1 MGNQF
6 RSSTY
11 SLLEQE
17 NIIESILFMMG
28 ESVSVDTLATAIESS
43 VDVAKD
49 AAERLYSKYQG
60 EYQDRGMKVIKLGS
74 KYQMVSNN
82 KYFKNLV
89 LVASHPQKP
98 VITESILETLSIIAY
113 KQPISK
119 PEIENIRGVKSDYA
133 CNRLLEYGLI
143 EEKGRL
149 ETAGRPIL
157 FGTTEEFMLRFGIE
171 SLDELPILDATKF
184 AEIENEVEKELSET
198 LGEPVVLDKDL
209 YTENVTTNLKSELEN
224 VNGSN
229 NEIDNL
235 NIDKKI
241 NDLDNEEKEDLE
253 SNLYGSENTNI
264 EIEKEIEDID
274 DEITNTEEEIIHIDD
289 ETANYDGEIK
299 ETYDETEDTEEEVM
313 DTYSEV
319 ADNEEEIIDTY
330 DEPKDFE
337 DESAEIEEENAYN
350 NIENDN
356 KIFDNT
362 NNEAKDTTDTN
373 DLDNFTKREAP
384 R

>member
-1 MGNQF
+1 MGNEF
-6 RSSTY
+6 KSSTY
-11 SLLEQE
+11 TLLEQE
-17 NIIESILFMMG
+17 NIVESILFMMG

-49 AAERLYSKYQG
+49 AAERLYNKYQN

-119 PEIENIRGVKSDYA
+119 PEIEHIRGVKSDYA

-184 AEIENEVEKELSET
+184 AEIENEVEKELSES
-198 LGEPVVLDKDL
+198 LGEPVVIDKDL
-209 YTENVTTNLKSELEN
+209 YTENITTNLKSDISDINEDENNENLEN
-224 VNGSN
+224 DTKDATQNDENIQN
-229 NEIDNL
+229 NENNINDSNVNDDINVENKDTEDSSEDKINQNVENKTGDEFNDSLVDVSNDNNDVNDYTVNNNNLDTIDN
-235 NIDKKI
+235 
-241 NDLDNEEKEDLE
+241 ND
-253 SNLYGSENTNI
+253 
-264 EIEKEIEDID
+264 
-274 DEITNTEEEIIHIDD
+274 
-289 ETANYDGEIK
+289 
-299 ETYDETEDTEEEVM
+299 
-313 DTYSEV
+313 
-319 ADNEEEIIDTY
+319 
-330 DEPKDFE
+330 F
-337 DESAEIEEENAYN
+337 
-350 NIENDN
+350 
-356 KIFDNT
+356 FDNQ
-362 NNEAKDTTDTN
+362 NNN
-373 DLDNFTKREAP
+373 DIKGEAP

>member
-1 MGNQF
+1 MGNELK
-6 RSSTY
+6 SSTSY

-43 VDVAKD
+43 VDVAKE
-49 AAERLYSKYQG
+49 AADRLYNKYQN

-98 VITESILETLSIIAY
+98 IITEAILETLSIIAY

-171 SLDELPILDATKF
+171 SLDDLPILDATRF
-184 AEIENEVEKELSET
+184 AEIQTEVEKELTET
-198 LGEPVVLDKDL
+198 LGEPVVIDKDK
-209 YTENVTTNLKSELEN
+209 YASDVVKNIQNATVEPEE
-224 VNGSN
+224 
-229 NEIDNL
+229 DNSDP
-235 NIDKKI
+235 N
-241 NDLDNEEKEDLE
+241 
-253 SNLYGSENTNI
+253 NTN
-264 EIEKEIEDID
+264 EPEGEK
-274 DEITNTEEEIIHIDD
+274 
-289 ETANYDGEIK
+289 
-299 ETYDETEDTEEEVM
+299 
-313 DTYSEV
+313 
-319 ADNEEEIIDTY
+319 
-330 DEPKDFE
+330 PK
-337 DESAEIEEENAYN
+337 
-350 NIENDN
+350 
-356 KIFDNT
+356 
-362 NNEAKDTTDTN
+362 
-373 DLDNFTKREAP
+373 
-384 R
+384 

>member
-1 MGNQF
+1 MGNSF
-6 RSSTY
+6 TSSNYT
-11 SLLEQE
+11 LLEQE
-17 NIIESILFMMG
+17 NIVESILFMMG
-28 ESVSVDTLATAIESS
+28 ESVSVDTLATAIEST

-49 AAERLYSKYQG
+49 AAERLYNKYQN

-119 PEIENIRGVKSDYA
+119 PEIEHIRGVKSDYA

-184 AEIENEVEKELSET
+184 AEIENEVEKELSES
-198 LGEPVVLDKDL
+198 LGEPVVIDKDL
-209 YTENVTTNLKSELEN
+209 YTENITSNLKSEVKDVDEN
-224 VNGSN
+224 VDSN
-229 NEIDNL
+229 VEDKNIVEDKENTTDEEKITEEEKNETTS
-235 NIDKKI
+235 
-241 NDLDNEEKEDLE
+241 NEEKQ
-253 SNLYGSENTNI
+253 
-264 EIEKEIEDID
+264 EDILIDSSNEELNLNSKD
-274 DEITNTEEEIIHIDD
+274 DKNDNINDTIDD
-289 ETANYDGEIK
+289 YTSTNENNDVI
-299 ETYDETEDTEEEVM
+299 
-313 DTYSEV
+313 
-319 ADNEEEIIDTY
+319 DNHE
-330 DEPKDFE
+330 F
-337 DESAEIEEENAYN
+337 
-350 NIENDN
+350 
-356 KIFDNT
+356 FDNL
-362 NNEAKDTTDTN
+362 DTN
-373 DLDNFTKREAP
+373 DTNKEAP

>member
-1 MGNQF
+1 MGNEF
-6 RSSTY
+6 TNSSSYT
-11 SLLEQE
+11 LIEQE
-17 NIIESILFMMG
+17 NIVESILFMMG
-28 ESVSVDTLATAIESS
+28 ESVSVDTLAVAIEST

-49 AAERLYSKYQG
+49 AAERLYTKYQN

-119 PEIENIRGVKSDYA
+119 PEIEHIRGVKSDYA

-171 SLDELPILDATKF
+171 SLDDLPILDATKF
-184 AEIENEVEKELSET
+184 AEIESEVEKELTET
-198 LGEPVVLDKDL
+198 LGEPVVIDKDL
-209 YTENVTTNLKSELEN
+209 YTENVTQNINKSTDSDDGGEN
-224 VNGSN
+224 DINAETDN
-229 NEIDNL
+229 TID
-235 NIDKKI
+235 
-241 NDLDNEEKEDLE
+241 
-253 SNLYGSENTNI
+253 S
-264 EIEKEIEDID
+264 
-274 DEITNTEEEIIHIDD
+274 
-289 ETANYDGEIK
+289 
-299 ETYDETEDTEEEVM
+299 
-313 DTYSEV
+313 
-319 ADNEEEIIDTY
+319 
-330 DEPKDFE
+330 
-337 DESAEIEEENAYN
+337 YN
-350 NIENDN
+350 N
-356 KIFDNT
+356 K
-362 NNEAKDTTDTN
+362 
-373 DLDNFTKREAP
+373 EAP

>member
-1 MGNQF
+1 MGSEN
-6 RSSTY
+6 SSSANY

-28 ESVSVDTLATAIESS
+28 ESVSVDTLATAIEST
-43 VDVAKD
+43 VDVAKE
-49 AAERLYSKYQG
+49 AAERLYTKYQN

-74 KYQMVSNN
+74 KYQMVSNS

-119 PEIENIRGVKSDYA
+119 PEIEHIRGVKSDYA

-171 SLDELPILDATKF
+171 SLDDLPILDATKF
-184 AEIENEVEKELSET
+184 AEIESEVEKELTET
-198 LGEPVVLDKDL
+198 LGEPVVIDKDL
-209 YTENVTTNLKSELEN
+209 YAKNVTENL
-224 VNGSN
+224 N
-229 NEIDNL
+229 NTI
-235 NIDKKI
+235 
-241 NDLDNEEKEDLE
+241 
-253 SNLYGSENTNI
+253 
-264 EIEKEIEDID
+264 
-274 DEITNTEEEIIHIDD
+274 
-289 ETANYDGEIK
+289 
-299 ETYDETEDTEEEVM
+299 ETEDKMTEE
-313 DTYSEV
+313 T
-319 ADNEEEIIDTY
+319 
-330 DEPKDFE
+330 K
-337 DESAEIEEENAYN
+337 IEEVKTEDSDVAATNIDNIN
-350 NIENDN
+350 NDEQS
-356 KIFDNT
+356 
-362 NNEAKDTTDTN
+362 
-373 DLDNFTKREAP
+373 EAP

>member
-1 MGNQF
+1 MGNSF
-6 RSSTY
+6 TSSNYT
-11 SLLEQE
+11 LLEQE
-17 NIIESILFMMG
+17 NIVESILFMMG
-28 ESVSVDTLATAIESS
+28 ESVSVDTLATAIEST

-49 AAERLYSKYQG
+49 AAERLYNKYQN

-119 PEIENIRGVKSDYA
+119 PEIEHIRGVKSDYA

-184 AEIENEVEKELSET
+184 AEIENEVEKELSES
-198 LGEPVVLDKDL
+198 LGEPVVIDKDL
-209 YTENVTTNLKSELEN
+209 YTENITSNLKSEVKDVDE
-224 VNGSN
+224 
-229 NEIDNL
+229 
-235 NIDKKI
+235 NIDLNVEDKNIVEDKENTTDEEKI
-241 NDLDNEEKEDLE
+241 TEEEKNETTSNEEKQEDTLIDS
-253 SNLYGSENTNI
+253 SNEEFNLNSNDDKNDNINDTITDYTSTSENN
-264 EIEKEIEDID
+264 DVID
-274 DEITNTEEEIIHIDD
+274 NHE
-289 ETANYDGEIK
+289 
-299 ETYDETEDTEEEVM
+299 
-313 DTYSEV
+313 
-319 ADNEEEIIDTY
+319 
-330 DEPKDFE
+330 F
-337 DESAEIEEENAYN
+337 
-350 NIENDN
+350 
-356 KIFDNT
+356 FDNL
-362 NNEAKDTTDTN
+362 DTN
-373 DLDNFTKREAP
+373 DTNKEAP

>member
-1 MGNQF
+1 MGNEF
-6 RSSTY
+6 TSSGNY

-28 ESVSVDTLATAIESS
+28 ESVSVDTLATAIEST
-43 VDVAKD
+43 VDVAKE
-49 AAERLYSKYQG
+49 AAERLYNKYQN

-119 PEIENIRGVKSDYA
+119 PEIEHIRGVKSDYA

-171 SLDELPILDATKF
+171 SLDDLPILDATKF
-184 AEIENEVEKELSET
+184 AELESEVEKELSES
-198 LGEPVVLDKDL
+198 LGEPVVIEKDL
-209 YTENVTTNLKSELEN
+209 YTENVTTNLKSEKQDENDKTDNEIKNEDPSEEIKIDESGTDNLEDKDELEKEN
-224 VNGSN
+224 VA
-229 NEIDNL
+229 
-235 NIDKKI
+235 
-241 NDLDNEEKEDLE
+241 EKEEDNKETTKDTDDFDDLMGE
-253 SNLYGSENTNI
+253 ELLNDSVTENTNSYTESLDISDSKI
-264 EIEKEIEDID
+264 ESLDSG
-274 DEITNTEEEIIHIDD
+274 
-289 ETANYDGEIK
+289 GE
-299 ETYDETEDTEEEVM
+299 M
-313 DTYSEV
+313 G
-319 ADNEEEIIDTY
+319 
-330 DEPKDFE
+330 
-337 DESAEIEEENAYN
+337 
-350 NIENDN
+350 
-356 KIFDNT
+356 
-362 NNEAKDTTDTN
+362 
-373 DLDNFTKREAP
+373 EAP

>member
-6 RSSTY
+6 TSSTY
-11 SLLEQE
+11 TLLEQE

-28 ESVSVDTLATAIESS
+28 ESVSVDTLATAIEST
-43 VDVAKD
+43 VDVAKE
-49 AAERLYSKYQG
+49 AAERLYSKYQN

-119 PEIENIRGVKSDYA
+119 PEIEHIRGVKSDYA

-171 SLDELPILDATKF
+171 SLDDLPILDATKF

-198 LGEPVVLDKDL
+198 LGEPVVIDKDL
-209 YTENVTTNLKSELEN
+209 YTENVTTNLKS
-224 VNGSN
+224 
-229 NEIDNL
+229 
-235 NIDKKI
+235 
-241 NDLDNEEKEDLE
+241 DL
-253 SNLYGSENTNI
+253 
-264 EIEKEIEDID
+264 EDID
-274 DEITNTEEEIIHIDD
+274 SNNDSEQTDEKVDNIDD
-289 ETANYDGEIK
+289 ETNNSVDDI
-299 ETYDETEDTEEEVM
+299 DDSN
-313 DTYSEV
+313 SEV
-319 ADNEEEIIDTY
+319 DSIDSSNIDNSEVDNIDSDNIIRD
-330 DEPKDFE
+330 
-337 DESAEIEEENAYN
+337 
-350 NIENDN
+350 NIDNSEVDNINGVNDVN
-356 KIFDNT
+356 DFDN
-362 NNEAKDTTDTN
+362 
-373 DLDNFTKREAP
+373 LDKGEAP

>member
-1 MGNQF
+1 MGNEF
-6 RSSTY
+6 TSSNTY

-28 ESVSVDTLATAIESS
+28 ESVSVDTLATAIEST
-43 VDVAKD
+43 VDVAKE
-49 AAERLYSKYQG
+49 AAERLYNKYQN

-113 KQPISK
+113 KQPITK

-143 EEKGRL
+143 EEKGRQ

-171 SLDELPILDATKF
+171 SLDDLPILDATKF
-184 AEIENEVEKELSET
+184 AELENEVEKELSES
-198 LGEPVVLDKDL
+198 LGEPVVIDKDL
-209 YTENVTTNLKSELEN
+209 YTENVTTNLRPKMDDDINKGESSDSSNTENDRKESLEN
-224 VNGSN
+224 NAVN
-229 NEIDNL
+229 
-235 NIDKKI
+235 
-241 NDLDNEEKEDLE
+241 
-253 SNLYGSENTNI
+253 T
-264 EIEKEIEDID
+264 EDI
-274 DEITNTEEEIIHIDD
+274 
-289 ETANYDGEIK
+289 G
-299 ETYDETEDTEEEVM
+299 
-313 DTYSEV
+313 
-319 ADNEEEIIDTY
+319 
-330 DEPKDFE
+330 
-337 DESAEIEEENAYN
+337 
-350 NIENDN
+350 
-356 KIFDNT
+356 
-362 NNEAKDTTDTN
+362 
-373 DLDNFTKREAP
+373 EAP

>member
-1 MGNQF
+1 MGNEF
-6 RSSTY
+6 TSSSNY

-28 ESVSVDTLATAIESS
+28 ESVSVDTLATAIEST

-49 AAERLYSKYQG
+49 AAERLYNKYQN

-119 PEIENIRGVKSDYA
+119 PEIEHIRGVKSDYA

-171 SLDELPILDATKF
+171 SLDELPILDATQF
-184 AEIENEVEKELSET
+184 AELESEVEKELSES
-198 LGEPVVLDKDL
+198 LGEPVVIDKDL
-209 YTENVTTNLKSELEN
+209 YTDNVTANLKTT
-224 VNGSN
+224 
-229 NEIDNL
+229 ID
-235 NIDKKI
+235 DA
-241 NDLDNEEKEDLE
+241 EKEEEGTTEEQKTD
-253 SNLYGSENTNI
+253 NVQDDVVRDENT
-264 EIEKEIEDID
+264 DS
-274 DEITNTEEEIIHIDD
+274 
-289 ETANYDGEIK
+289 GEIG
-299 ETYDETEDTEEEVM
+299 
-313 DTYSEV
+313 
-319 ADNEEEIIDTY
+319 
-330 DEPKDFE
+330 
-337 DESAEIEEENAYN
+337 
-350 NIENDN
+350 
-356 KIFDNT
+356 
-362 NNEAKDTTDTN
+362 
-373 DLDNFTKREAP
+373 EAP

>member
-1 MGNQF
+1 MGNSF
-6 RSSTY
+6 TSSNYT
-11 SLLEQE
+11 LLEQE
-17 NIIESILFMMG
+17 NIVESILFMMG
-28 ESVSVDTLATAIESS
+28 ESVSVDTLATAIEST

-49 AAERLYSKYQG
+49 AAERLYNKYQN

-119 PEIENIRGVKSDYA
+119 PEIEHIRGVKSDYA

-184 AEIENEVEKELSET
+184 AEIENEVEKELSES
-198 LGEPVVLDKDL
+198 LGEPVVIDKDL
-209 YTENVTTNLKSELEN
+209 YTENITSNLKSEVKDVDE
-224 VNGSN
+224 
-229 NEIDNL
+229 
-235 NIDKKI
+235 NIDLNVEDKNIVEDKENTTDEEKI
-241 NDLDNEEKEDLE
+241 TEEEKNETTSNEEKQEDTLFDS
-253 SNLYGSENTNI
+253 SNEEFNLNSNDDKNDNINDTITDYTSTSENN
-264 EIEKEIEDID
+264 DVID
-274 DEITNTEEEIIHIDD
+274 NHE
-289 ETANYDGEIK
+289 
-299 ETYDETEDTEEEVM
+299 
-313 DTYSEV
+313 
-319 ADNEEEIIDTY
+319 
-330 DEPKDFE
+330 F
-337 DESAEIEEENAYN
+337 
-350 NIENDN
+350 
-356 KIFDNT
+356 FDNLDS
-362 NNEAKDTTDTN
+362 NDTN
-373 DLDNFTKREAP
+373 KEAP

>member
-1 MGNQF
+1 MGNSF
-6 RSSTY
+6 TSSNYT
-11 SLLEQE
+11 LLEQE
-17 NIIESILFMMG
+17 NIVESILFMMG
-28 ESVSVDTLATAIESS
+28 ESVSVDTLATAIEST

-49 AAERLYSKYQG
+49 AAERLYNKYQN

-119 PEIENIRGVKSDYA
+119 PEIEHIRGVKSDYA

-184 AEIENEVEKELSET
+184 AEIENEVEKELSES
-198 LGEPVVLDKDL
+198 LGEPVVIDKDL
-209 YTENVTTNLKSELEN
+209 YTENITSNLKSEVKDVDEN
-224 VNGSN
+224 ADSN
-229 NEIDNL
+229 VEDKNIVEEKNETTS
-235 NIDKKI
+235 
-241 NDLDNEEKEDLE
+241 NEEKQEDTLIDS
-253 SNLYGSENTNI
+253 SNEEFNLNSNDDKNDNIKDTITDYTSTSENN
-264 EIEKEIEDID
+264 DVID
-274 DEITNTEEEIIHIDD
+274 N
-289 ETANYDGEIK
+289 N
-299 ETYDETEDTEEEVM
+299 
-313 DTYSEV
+313 
-319 ADNEEEIIDTY
+319 
-330 DEPKDFE
+330 DF
-337 DESAEIEEENAYN
+337 
-350 NIENDN
+350 
-356 KIFDNT
+356 FDNLDS
-362 NNEAKDTTDTN
+362 NDTN
-373 DLDNFTKREAP
+373 KEAP

>member
-6 RSSTY
+6 TSSTY
-11 SLLEQE
+11 TLLEQE

-28 ESVSVDTLATAIESS
+28 ESVSVDTLATAIEST

-49 AAERLYSKYQG
+49 AAERLYNKYQN

-119 PEIENIRGVKSDYA
+119 PEIEHIRGVKSDYA

-198 LGEPVVLDKDL
+198 LGEPVVIDKDL
-209 YTENVTTNLKSELEN
+209 YTENVTNNLKSEMTDIDNKELDENKDEKTVDGSVDIIEEKNDN
-224 VNGSN
+224 VNNEVDNIDNKVENDNINVDSIDNEIN
-229 NEIDNL
+229 NEINDNINN
-235 NIDKKI
+235 NIDDSNI
-241 NDLDNEEKEDLE
+241 TDDFND
-253 SNLYGSENTNI
+253 S
-264 EIEKEIEDID
+264 
-274 DEITNTEEEIIHIDD
+274 
-289 ETANYDGEIK
+289 
-299 ETYDETEDTEEEVM
+299 
-313 DTYSEV
+313 
-319 ADNEEEIIDTY
+319 
-330 DEPKDFE
+330 
-337 DESAEIEEENAYN
+337 
-350 NIENDN
+350 
-356 KIFDNT
+356 
-362 NNEAKDTTDTN
+362 
-373 DLDNFTKREAP
+373 EAP

>member
-1 MGNQF
+1 MGNEF
-6 RSSTY
+6 KSSTY
-11 SLLEQE
+11 TLLEQE
-17 NIIESILFMMG
+17 NIVESILFMMG

-49 AAERLYSKYQG
+49 AAERLYNKYQN

-119 PEIENIRGVKSDYA
+119 PEIEHIRGVKSDYA

-184 AEIENEVEKELSET
+184 AEIENEVEKELSES
-198 LGEPVVLDKDL
+198 LGEPVVIDKDL
-209 YTENVTTNLKSELEN
+209 YTENITTNLKSEVSDVDKEN
-224 VNGSN
+224 ESTGESDSTDEIHDDNQNIDSDVQDDKDEKIDDNIESENANESLINSDNDDLNIHTDEQIDN
-229 NEIDNL
+229 NIDDYTDTNNDLDTIDNKEFFDNL
-235 NIDKKI
+235 NASD
-241 NDLDNEEKEDLE
+241 
-253 SNLYGSENTNI
+253 
-264 EIEKEIEDID
+264 
-274 DEITNTEEEIIHIDD
+274 
-289 ETANYDGEIK
+289 
-299 ETYDETEDTEEEVM
+299 
-313 DTYSEV
+313 
-319 ADNEEEIIDTY
+319 
-330 DEPKDFE
+330 
-337 DESAEIEEENAYN
+337 
-350 NIENDN
+350 
-356 KIFDNT
+356 
-362 NNEAKDTTDTN
+362 AKG
-373 DLDNFTKREAP
+373 EAP

>member
-1 MGNQF
+1 MGIEF
-6 RSSTY
+6 SSSSSY

-49 AAERLYSKYQG
+49 AAERLYNKYQN
-60 EYQDRGMKVIKLGS
+60 EYQDRGMKVIKLGN

-98 VITESILETLSIIAY
+98 VITEAILETLSIIAY

-119 PEIENIRGVKSDYA
+119 PEIEHIRGVKSDYA

-149 ETAGRPIL
+149 DTAGKPIL

-171 SLDELPILDATKF
+171 SLDDLPILDATKF
-184 AEIENEVEKELSET
+184 AEIESEVEKELSET
-198 LGEPVVLDKDL
+198 LGEPVVIDKNKYAEEVTKNLKNINDTDTDTDTDTVTENNEQTTENIDENKDIENNQNETTLRDYYKEQNLDTEPDIDTETLDL
-209 YTENVTTNLKSELEN
+209 YSEDSSSKNNISHNTTIE
-224 VNGSN
+224 
-229 NEIDNL
+229 DNL
-235 NIDKKI
+235 MDSG
-241 NDLDNEEKEDLE
+241 ED
-253 SNLYGSENTNI
+253 
-264 EIEKEIEDID
+264 
-274 DEITNTEEEIIHIDD
+274 
-289 ETANYDGEIK
+289 
-299 ETYDETEDTEEEVM
+299 
-313 DTYSEV
+313 
-319 ADNEEEIIDTY
+319 
-330 DEPKDFE
+330 PKG
-337 DESAEIEEENAYN
+337 
-350 NIENDN
+350 
-356 KIFDNT
+356 
-362 NNEAKDTTDTN
+362 
-373 DLDNFTKREAP
+373 EAP

>member
-1 MGNQF
+1 ME
-6 RSSTY
+6 RVVSSSANYTP
-11 SLLEQE
+11 LEQE

-28 ESVSVDTLATAIESS
+28 ESVSVDTLATAIEST
-43 VDVAKD
+43 VDVAKE
-49 AAERLYSKYQG
+49 AAERLYTKYQN

-119 PEIENIRGVKSDYA
+119 PEIEHIRGVKSDYA

-171 SLDELPILDATKF
+171 SLDDLPILDATKF
-184 AEIENEVEKELSET
+184 AEIESEVEKELTET
-198 LGEPVVLDKDL
+198 LGEPVVIDKNK
-209 YTENVTTNLKSELEN
+209 YTENVTDSASSETDSEEKVEDEEKEKNEEN
-224 VNGSN
+224 VD
-229 NEIDNL
+229 NEVKADSEE
-235 NIDKKI
+235 KT
-241 NDLDNEEKEDLE
+241 DNEEKEVID
-253 SNLYGSENTNI
+253 NDNI
-264 EIEKEIEDID
+264 NDEIKIEDDNID
-274 DEITNTEEEIIHIDD
+274 SN
-289 ETANYDGEIK
+289 K
-299 ETYDETEDTEEEVM
+299 ELGNSGDK
-313 DTYSEV
+313 
-319 ADNEEEIIDTY
+319 IID
-330 DEPKDFE
+330 EK
-337 DESAEIEEENAYN
+337 S
-350 NIENDN
+350 
-356 KIFDNT
+356 
-362 NNEAKDTTDTN
+362 
-373 DLDNFTKREAP
+373 EAP

>member
-1 MGNQF
+1 MGNEF
-6 RSSTY
+6 TSSGNY

-28 ESVSVDTLATAIESS
+28 ESVSVDTLATAIEST
-43 VDVAKD
+43 VDVAKE
-49 AAERLYSKYQG
+49 AAERLYNKYQN

-119 PEIENIRGVKSDYA
+119 PEIEHIRGVKSDYA

-171 SLDELPILDATKF
+171 SLDDLPILDATKF
-184 AEIENEVEKELSET
+184 AELESEVEKELSES
-198 LGEPVVLDKDL
+198 LGEPVVIEKDL
-209 YTENVTTNLKSELEN
+209 YTENVTTNLKSEKQDENDKTDNEIKNEDASEETIIDESGTDNLEDKDELEKEN
-224 VNGSN
+224 VA
-229 NEIDNL
+229 
-235 NIDKKI
+235 
-241 NDLDNEEKEDLE
+241 EKEEDNKEITKDTDDFDDLMGE
-253 SNLYGSENTNI
+253 ELLNDSVTENTNSYTESLDISDSKI
-264 EIEKEIEDID
+264 EPLDSG
-274 DEITNTEEEIIHIDD
+274 
-289 ETANYDGEIK
+289 GE
-299 ETYDETEDTEEEVM
+299 M
-313 DTYSEV
+313 G
-319 ADNEEEIIDTY
+319 
-330 DEPKDFE
+330 
-337 DESAEIEEENAYN
+337 
-350 NIENDN
+350 
-356 KIFDNT
+356 
-362 NNEAKDTTDTN
+362 
-373 DLDNFTKREAP
+373 EAP

>member
-1 MGNQF
+1 MGNEF
-6 RSSTY
+6 TSSGNY

-28 ESVSVDTLATAIESS
+28 ESVSVDTLATAIEST
-43 VDVAKD
+43 VDVAKE
-49 AAERLYSKYQG
+49 AAERLYNKYQN

-119 PEIENIRGVKSDYA
+119 PEIEHIRGVKSDYA

-171 SLDELPILDATKF
+171 SLDDLPILDATKF
-184 AEIENEVEKELSET
+184 AELESEVEKELSES
-198 LGEPVVLDKDL
+198 LGEPVVIEKDL
-209 YTENVTTNLKSELEN
+209 YTENVTTNLKSEKQDENDKTDNEIKNEDASEETKIDESGTDNLEDKDELEKEN
-224 VNGSN
+224 VA
-229 NEIDNL
+229 
-235 NIDKKI
+235 
-241 NDLDNEEKEDLE
+241 EKEEDNKEITKDTDDFDDLMGE
-253 SNLYGSENTNI
+253 ELLNDSVTENTNSYTESLDISDSKI
-264 EIEKEIEDID
+264 EPLDSG
-274 DEITNTEEEIIHIDD
+274 
-289 ETANYDGEIK
+289 GE
-299 ETYDETEDTEEEVM
+299 M
-313 DTYSEV
+313 G
-319 ADNEEEIIDTY
+319 
-330 DEPKDFE
+330 
-337 DESAEIEEENAYN
+337 
-350 NIENDN
+350 
-356 KIFDNT
+356 
-362 NNEAKDTTDTN
+362 
-373 DLDNFTKREAP
+373 EAP

>member
-6 RSSTY
+6 TSSTY
-11 SLLEQE
+11 TLLEQE
-17 NIIESILFMMG
+17 NIVESILFMMG
-28 ESVSVDTLATAIESS
+28 ESVSVDTLATAIEST

-49 AAERLYSKYQG
+49 AAERLYNKYQN

-119 PEIENIRGVKSDYA
+119 PEIENIRGVKCDYA

-157 FGTTEEFMLRFGIE
+157 FGTTEEFMLRFGIQ

-184 AEIENEVEKELSET
+184 AEIENEVEKELSES
-198 LGEPVVLDKDL
+198 LGEPVVIDKDL
-209 YTENVTTNLKSELEN
+209 YTDNITTNLKSDVEN
-224 VNGSN
+224 VDETENVESTEKTEDVEGVETAENSN
-229 NEIDNL
+229 VIDDATKENETSDANDIVNDNKDNNL
-235 NIDKKI
+235 DDINNNDDKEF
-241 NDLDNEEKEDLE
+241 NDSLTDTTSDT
-253 SNLYGSENTNI
+253 NTNI
-264 EIEKEIEDID
+264 NDY
-274 DEITNTEEEIIHIDD
+274 TN
-289 ETANYDGEIK
+289 
-299 ETYDETEDTEEEVM
+299 
-313 DTYSEV
+313 
-319 ADNEEEIIDTY
+319 
-330 DEPKDFE
+330 
-337 DESAEIEEENAYN
+337 
-350 NIENDN
+350 
-356 KIFDNT
+356 
-362 NNEAKDTTDTN
+362 DTTNLDTVDNN
-373 DLDNFTKREAP
+373 DFYDKLSSDDNVGKAP

>member
-1 MGNQF
+1 MGSEN
-6 RSSTY
+6 SSSANY

-28 ESVSVDTLATAIESS
+28 ESVSVDTLATAIEST
-43 VDVAKD
+43 VDVAKE
-49 AAERLYSKYQG
+49 AAERLYTKYQN

-74 KYQMVSNN
+74 KYQMVSNS

-119 PEIENIRGVKSDYA
+119 PEIEHIRGVKSDYA

-171 SLDELPILDATKF
+171 SLDDLPILDATKF
-184 AEIENEVEKELSET
+184 AEIESEVEKELTET
-198 LGEPVVLDKDL
+198 LGEPVVIDKDL
-209 YTENVTTNLKSELEN
+209 YAKNVTENL
-224 VNGSN
+224 N
-229 NEIDNL
+229 NTI
-235 NIDKKI
+235 
-241 NDLDNEEKEDLE
+241 
-253 SNLYGSENTNI
+253 
-264 EIEKEIEDID
+264 
-274 DEITNTEEEIIHIDD
+274 
-289 ETANYDGEIK
+289 
-299 ETYDETEDTEEEVM
+299 ETEDKTTEE
-313 DTYSEV
+313 T
-319 ADNEEEIIDTY
+319 
-330 DEPKDFE
+330 K
-337 DESAEIEEENAYN
+337 IEEVKTEDSDIAATNIDNIN
-350 NIENDN
+350 NDEQS
-356 KIFDNT
+356 
-362 NNEAKDTTDTN
+362 
-373 DLDNFTKREAP
+373 EAP

>member
-1 MGNQF
+1 ME
-6 RSSTY
+6 RVVSSSANYTP
-11 SLLEQE
+11 LEQE

-28 ESVSVDTLATAIESS
+28 ESVSVDTLATAIEST
-43 VDVAKD
+43 VDVAKE
-49 AAERLYSKYQG
+49 AAERLYTKYQN

-119 PEIENIRGVKSDYA
+119 PEIEHIRGVKSDYA

-171 SLDELPILDATKF
+171 SLDDLPILDATKF
-184 AEIENEVEKELSET
+184 AEIESEVEKELTET
-198 LGEPVVLDKDL
+198 LGEPVVIDKNK
-209 YTENVTTNLKSELEN
+209 YTENVTDSASSETDSEEKVEDEEKEKNEEN
-224 VNGSN
+224 VD
-229 NEIDNL
+229 NEEKVDGEE
-235 NIDKKI
+235 KT
-241 NDLDNEEKEDLE
+241 DNEEKEVID
-253 SNLYGSENTNI
+253 NDNI
-264 EIEKEIEDID
+264 NDEIKIEDDNID
-274 DEITNTEEEIIHIDD
+274 SN
-289 ETANYDGEIK
+289 K
-299 ETYDETEDTEEEVM
+299 ELRNNGDK
-313 DTYSEV
+313 
-319 ADNEEEIIDTY
+319 IID
-330 DEPKDFE
+330 EK
-337 DESAEIEEENAYN
+337 S
-350 NIENDN
+350 
-356 KIFDNT
+356 
-362 NNEAKDTTDTN
+362 
-373 DLDNFTKREAP
+373 EAP